1 MEYFLLLGEAQD
13 FMNEQD
19 YQLLIDLY
27 ETKNI
32 TKVAD
37 QHFLTQPALTKRLR
51 RIEEELGSVLLVR
64 SRKGVVFN
72 SVGESVISYCRQM
85 CEMNEQL
92 RNSINASKGIVG
104 GSLSIGT
111 SINYCRYRL
120 PSVMRTYTEKYPMV
134 DISISTGHSQ
144 TLFRQL
150 SEGKFPIAILR
161 GEYPWAEGRILL
173 SSEPVCFVC
182 SRENADQNPA
192 EYPYISHHTD
202 PDEERRL
209 NQWAQEHGLNI
220 QNSRMI
226 LDDINSCREMAAAGL
241 GWTTLPSICLR
252 DFPGKVVPLFLK
264 DGTPLRRNTYL
275 LYHAESYELL
285 QVQKFLETIEQY
297 ERNTGILAFSDAPA
311 SF

>member
-1 MEYFLLLGEAQD
+1 MEYFQLFREAYV

-134 DISISTGHSQ
+134 DISISTGHRDPPRRISLGGR
-144 TLFRQL
+144 TDPSLFRAGLFRLQ
-150 SEGKFPIAILR
+150 R
-161 GEYPWAEGRILL
+161 GER
-173 SSEPVCFVC
+173 
-182 SRENADQNPA
+182 
-192 EYPYISHHTD
+192 
-202 PDEERRL
+202 
-209 NQWAQEHGLNI
+209 
-220 QNSRMI
+220 
-226 LDDINSCREMAAAGL
+226 
-241 GWTTLPSICLR
+241 
-252 DFPGKVVPLFLK
+252 
-264 DGTPLRRNTYL
+264 
-275 LYHAESYELL
+275 
-285 QVQKFLETIEQY
+285 
-297 ERNTGILAFSDAPA
+297 
-311 SF
+311 

>member
-1 MEYFLLLGEAQD
+1 
-13 FMNEQD
+13 MNEQD

-72 SVGESVISYCRQM
+72 TVGESVISYCRQM

-120 PSVMRTYTEKYPMV
+120 PDLHEKISNGRYQHLHRSQSDAVPAALGRKISHRDPPRRISLGGRTDP
-134 DISISTGHSQ
+134 S
-144 TLFRQL
+144 LFR
-150 SEGKFPIAILR
+150 
-161 GEYPWAEGRILL
+161 
-173 SSEPVCFVC
+173 
-182 SRENADQNPA
+182 
-192 EYPYISHHTD
+192 
-202 PDEERRL
+202 
-209 NQWAQEHGLNI
+209 
-220 QNSRMI
+220 
-226 LDDINSCREMAAAGL
+226 AGL
-241 GWTTLPSICLR
+241 FR
-252 DFPGKVVPLFLK
+252 
-264 DGTPLRRNTYL
+264 
-275 LYHAESYELL
+275 L
-285 QVQKFLETIEQY
+285 QQG
-297 ERNTGILAFSDAPA
+297 ER
-311 SF
+311 

>member
-1 MEYFLLLGEAQD
+1 
-13 FMNEQD
+13 MNEQD

-161 GEYPWAEGRILL
+161 RISLGGR
-173 SSEPVCFVC
+173 
-182 SRENADQNPA
+182 
-192 EYPYISHHTD
+192 TD
-202 PDEERRL
+202 P
-209 NQWAQEHGLNI
+209 
-220 QNSRMI
+220 S
-226 LDDINSCREMAAAGL
+226 
-241 GWTTLPSICLR
+241 
-252 DFPGKVVPLFLK
+252 
-264 DGTPLRRNTYL
+264 L
-275 LYHAESYELL
+275 L
-285 QVQKFLETIEQY
+285 
-297 ERNTGILAFSDAPA
+297 
-311 SF
+311 

>member
-1 MEYFLLLGEAQD
+1 
-13 FMNEQD
+13 MNEQD

-51 RIEEELGSVLLVR
+51 RIEEELGSELLIR

-72 SVGESVISYCRQM
+72 SVGESVVSYCRQM

-120 PSVMRTYTEKYPMV
+120 PSVMRTYTEKYPQV

-144 TLFRQL
+144 ALFRQL
-150 SEGKFPIAILR
+150 SEGKFPLAILR
-161 GEYPWAEGRILL
+161 GEYPWEEDGSFCPRSRSVL
-173 SSEPVCFVC
+173 SAV
-182 SRENADQNPA
+182 
-192 EYPYISHHTD
+192 
-202 PDEERRL
+202 RR
-209 NQWAQEHGLNI
+209 
-220 QNSRMI
+220 
-226 LDDINSCREMAAAGL
+226 
-241 GWTTLPSICLR
+241 TL
-252 DFPGKVVPLFLK
+252 
-264 DGTPLRRNTYL
+264 
-275 LYHAESYELL
+275 
-285 QVQKFLETIEQY
+285 
-297 ERNTGILAFSDAPA
+297 TGILRSIPTSATTRTLMRKSG
-311 SF
+311 